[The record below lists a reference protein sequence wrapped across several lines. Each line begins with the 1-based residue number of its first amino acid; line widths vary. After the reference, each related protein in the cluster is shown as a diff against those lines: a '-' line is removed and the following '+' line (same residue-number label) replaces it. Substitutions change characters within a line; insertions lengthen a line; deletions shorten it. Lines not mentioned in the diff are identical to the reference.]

1 MLGNDSDP
9 DGDKLTVTA
18 ASSPNGTVSINPD
31 GTLNFAPNPDF
42 TGTAAITY
50 TISDGRGGS
59 STATVILQ
67 VTAVVNRPPVA
78 GGDGTQLTAKN
89 VPLTGIAVLGNDSD
103 PDGDK
108 LTVTA
113 ATSPNGTVSINPDGT
128 LNFVPNKDFTG
139 TTTITYTISD
149 GRGGVSTTTFKV
161 LVAAATEIIP
171 VQPAQP
177 ETTAPPLA
185 LVEQAREPSV
195 FFDGAY
201 FNGVLRLPIPF
212 HPAVFVNRV
221 VEMAQRERGT
231 FDVRDYSDPEAVTP
245 GDGLPVSLA
254 GGLGADP
261 ALFVQPVVRAAQ
273 GDGAFIDNVIDG
285 RYSRINLSI
294 DWRITT
300 PALSQPDGANLLRG
314 TPVAGERGAAEI
326 PPGERPA
333 TDTTGKPA
341 GDTRSAPGNK
351 RAAPSFS
358 QQLRGG
364 AGRLPLTGR
373 QGR

>member
-1 MLGNDSDP
+1 MEAN
-9 DGDKLTVTA
+9 
-18 ASSPNGTVSINPD
+18 
-31 GTLNFAPNPDF
+31 
-42 TGTAAITY
+42 
-50 TISDGRGGS
+50 
-59 STATVILQ
+59 
-67 VTAVVNRPPVA
+67 
-78 GGDGTQLTAKN
+78 
-89 VPLTGIAVLGNDSD
+89 
-103 PDGDK
+103 
-108 LTVTA
+108 
-113 ATSPNGTVSINPDGT
+113 
-128 LNFVPNKDFTG
+128 
-139 TTTITYTISD
+139 
-149 GRGGVSTTTFKV
+149 
-161 LVAAATEIIP
+161 
-171 VQPAQP
+171 
-177 ETTAPPLA
+177 
-185 LVEQAREPSV
+185 V

-273 GDGAFIDNVIDG
+273 GDGAFIDNVIDEYFTRG
-285 RYSRINLSI
+285 STSAAIGVSPPRRSASQMGLTCCVARR
-294 DWRITT
+294 W
-300 PALSQPDGANLLRG
+300 PASGGQQ
-314 TPVAGERGAAEI
+314 I

-358 QQLRGG
+358 QQLRGERG
-364 AGRLPLTGR
+364 ACR
-373 QGR
+373 